1 MKLTRRLL
9 ITLAAT
15 AAFSFSSMAAQAAE
29 KIGLVISTLNNPFF
43 VTLKDAAQA
52 QAEEMGYEL
61 LVLDSQNNPARE
73 LSNTEDILGRN
84 IKVLLINPTDSDAV
98 RNSVLAA
105 NKADIPVITLDRL
118 SNGGTVTAHI
128 ASDNVAGGEM
138 AAKAIATALGGKGR
152 VIELEGVPGTS
163 AARERG
169 AGFNQTV
176 EEVGLEVI
184 ARQPANFD
192 RTQGLNVTENLLQA
206 HKNID
211 AVFAQNDEMALGA
224 VRAAQG
230 TGHKLVI
237 VGFDGTDDGIAAVKS
252 GVLYATIAQKPAE
265 IGRLG
270 IQAASQLIK
279 GETIADH
286 IPVPLQL
293 ITQDSLQ

>member
-9 ITLAAT
+9 LTLAAAT
-15 AAFSFSSMAAQAAE
+15 VFSFPGMAAQAAE

-43 VTLKDAAQA
+43 VTLKDAAEA
-52 QAEEMGYEL
+52 QAKDMGYEL

-73 LSNTEDILGRN
+73 LSSTEDILGRS

-98 RNSVLAA
+98 RNSVIAA
-105 NKADIPVITLDRL
+105 NRANIPVITLDRL

-138 AAKAIATALGGKGR
+138 AAKAIATALGGRGT

-169 AGFNQTV
+169 AGFNKTV
-176 EEVGLEVI
+176 AAVGLDVI
-184 ARQPANFD
+184 AKQPANFD

-206 HKNID
+206 HKNVD

-224 VRAAQG
+224 VRAAQAAG
-230 TGHKLVI
+230 RKLVI
-237 VGFDGTDDGIAAVKS
+237 VGFDGTADGIAAVKS
-252 GVLYATIAQKPAE
+252 GVLHATIAQQPAE

-270 IQAASQLIK
+270 VKTADQLIK
-279 GETIADH
+279 GETVANH

-293 ITQDSLQ
+293 ITKDSAQ

>member
-9 ITLAAT
+9 VILAVAT
-15 AAFSFSSMAAQAAE
+15 AFSFSGMAAQAAE

-52 QAEEMGYEL
+52 QAKDMGYEL

-84 IKVLLINPTDSDAV
+84 IKVLLINPADSDAV
-98 RNSVLAA
+98 RNSVIAA
-105 NKADIPVITLDRL
+105 NRMNVPVITLDRL

-138 AAKAIATALGGKGR
+138 AAKTIATALGGKGT

-169 AGFNQTV
+169 AGFDKTV
-176 EEVGLEVI
+176 AAVGLDVI
-184 ARQPANFD
+184 AKQPANFD

-206 HKNID
+206 HKNVD

-224 VRAAQG
+224 VRAAQAAG
-230 TGHKLVI
+230 RKLVI
-237 VGFDGTDDGIAAVKS
+237 VGFDGTHDGIAAVKS
-252 GVLYATIAQKPAE
+252 GVLHATIAQQPAE

-270 IQAASQLIK
+270 IKTADQLIK
-279 GETIADH
+279 GKTVAGH

-293 ITQDSLQ
+293 ITKDSEH